1 MGFSFFEISR
11 WTGQPVHLFTFAR
24 GSLVQRYCTA
34 DRDQVIGGNTYVASS
49 MSRTALNQTAER
61 TKNKVTIKF
70 PYLRNPFMA
79 PQEYPPTQDLGD
91 WWHPYPP
98 NDAVIVTLGTTHLG
112 DPDQE
117 IQEPW
122 TGRIEQPRFASDAMM
137 ELVCVQG
144 HARSRARGQGPRLQR
159 GCWKTHY
166 STGLDGC
173 NLDPDTFAVTGE
185 LTHVTGLTLRAAE
198 FATAA
203 HSLNGGFLRWTRDD
217 GLMERRSI
225 MSHAGDT
232 ITIPYGA
239 SDLAPGL
246 EVYAAVGC
254 ARNWEAC
261 SALGNTTHFGGNVYK
276 PRKSPFD
283 GTLA

>member
-1 MGFSFFEISR
+1 MGFNLFETSR
-11 WTGQPVHLFTFAR
+11 WAGQPVHVFTFAR
-24 GSLVQRYCTA
+24 GTVVRRFCTA
-34 DRDQVIGGNTYVASS
+34 DRDQVIGGVTYVASG
-49 MSRTALNQTAER
+49 MSRSPVRQTAER
-61 TKNKVTIKF
+61 TKNKVTLTF

-79 PQEYPPTQDLGD
+79 PGEYPPTQDLGD

-98 NDAVIVTLGTTHLG
+98 GGPVIVTCASVHLG

-117 IQEPW
+117 LSEFW
-122 TGRIEQPRFASDAMM
+122 TGRVEQPKFVSDTEMQ
-137 ELVCVQG
+137 LVCVQG

-173 NLDPDTFAVTGE
+173 NMDPDTHAVTGA
-185 LTHVTGLTLRAAE
+185 LTHVTGLTLRCAA

-203 HSLNGGFLRWTRDD
+203 FSLNGGFLRWTRTD
-217 GLMERRSI
+217 GLVERRSI
-225 MSHAGDT
+225 MSHSGDT

-239 SDLAPGL
+239 LDLAPGL

-261 SALGNTTHFGGNVYK
+261 SGFENTIHFGGNVYK